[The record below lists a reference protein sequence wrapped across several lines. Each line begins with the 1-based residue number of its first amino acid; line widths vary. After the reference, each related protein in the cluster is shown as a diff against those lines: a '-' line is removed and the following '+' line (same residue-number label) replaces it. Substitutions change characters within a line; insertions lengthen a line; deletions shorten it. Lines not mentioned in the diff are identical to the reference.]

1 MKKIAVIIISA
12 VILFSCGTE
21 NPHERLRKLEAQRD
35 DLDKQI
41 SQLKLEIAGNNS
53 TNSAKMM
60 HVDIEQIL
68 PTMFKHYIKV
78 QGTVESDNNILIPA
92 RASGVV
98 KKIYVQS
105 GDQVQK
111 GKILA
116 ELDGVILENTL
127 AELEINLEMARIM
140 YERQK
145 RLWDKKIGSEM
156 QFLQSKTNKESLEK
170 RLAATREQYLLTK
183 VIAPI
188 NGTVDQI
195 LLKEG
200 EAIGAGFG
208 TIRIVQLSALKITA
222 SLSEEHIGQI
232 NVGDSV
238 RVRFPVIGKELL
250 STICSVS
257 MVIDPQNRT
266 FPIEIGLP
274 KGEKQLQPNMLAVLT
289 INNYSNPDALTV
301 PVNIVQK
308 TGSSKFLFIVNRNND
323 SWQVERRTVQTGKTY
338 GDVVEI
344 TDGLKAK
351 EYIVKRGFQ
360 NLADQQMVLVAIE
373 DFKSET
379 GN

>member
-1 MKKIAVIIISA
+1 MEPSTY
-12 VILFSCGTE
+12 SPE
-21 NPHERLRKLEAQRD
+21 NPHDRLRKLEAQRD

-41 SQLKLEIAGNNS
+41 TQLKLEIAGKNS
-53 TNSAKMM
+53 TNSAKLM

-68 PTMFKHYIKV
+68 PTLFKHYIKV

-98 KKIYVQS
+98 KKIYVKR
-105 GDQVQK
+105 GDRVQK

-116 ELDGVILENTL
+116 ELDGAILENTL

-156 QFLQSKTNKESLEK
+156 QFLQAKTNKESLEK
-170 RLAATREQYLLTK
+170 RLAATREQYRLTK

-222 SLSEEHIGQI
+222 NLSEEYIGQI
-232 NVGDSV
+232 KVGDSV
-238 RVRFPVIGKELL
+238 QVRFPLIGKELL
-250 STICSVS
+250 STIRSVS
-257 MVIDPQNRT
+257 MVINPQNRT

-274 KGEKQLQPNMLAVLT
+274 KGEIQIQPNMLTVLT
-289 INNYSNPDALTV
+289 ISNYSNPNALTV

-308 TGSSKFLFIVNRNND
+308 TGSSKFLFIVNRNDD

-344 TDGLKAK
+344 IDGLKAG

-360 NLADQQMVLVAIE
+360 NLADQQRVLVAIE
-373 DFKSET
+373 EFKSEPE
-379 GN
+379 N